1 MESNGNVLNKAKFRL
16 EITGV
21 DEFLIQEVQLPER
34 EIEAVKIQGSING
47 YEMEIPTKKKIGR
60 MTTKKLVPIALPDN
74 YIDKWHDDVL
84 TLPRQEYARFA
95 VLVQLAPDG
104 KTPVKTY
111 DLGEIFPVK
120 ISPDGLVRNA
130 SELFYE
136 TIEWSVSR
144 LKVLSA

>member
-1 MESNGNVLNKAKFRL
+1 MQGNFLTQAKWRL

-21 DEFLIQEVQLPER
+21 DELLIQECQLPER
-34 EIEAVKIQGSING
+34 EIEAVKIQGAVNE
-47 YEMEIPTKKKIGR
+47 YEKDIPTKKKIGR
-60 MTTKKLVPIALPDN
+60 MTTKKLVPIGLPDN
-74 YIDKWHDDVL
+74 YIDQWYEEVL
-84 TLPRQEYARFA
+84 KSPRQAYARFA
-95 VLVQLAPDG
+95 VLVQLGADG

-120 ISPDGLVRNA
+120 ISPDNLSRTS

-144 LKVLSA
+144 LEVLSI